1 MKIICTAEEAAEII
15 YACGGAG
22 LCLRCALRGVCKDKE
37 ELFDAIHIAK
47 IHSKRKRWRTS
58 NLARRERR
66 KMNGD
71 GTIIF

>member
-37 ELFDAIHIAK
+37 ELFDAIHIAEDDA
-47 IHSKRKRWRTS
+47 
-58 NLARRERR
+58 LYARNSF
-66 KMNGD
+66 KKKTMAD
-71 GTIIF
+71 